1 MILKKTFG
9 ICDIDFTHD
18 TFLSPM
24 NYHGSYSMGSII
36 SGSTNIDCSNV
47 NIYDMT
53 APYGAAVGLA
63 INNQCDVVSLY
74 NTNIYDLVSCSSC
87 FDSATFVIDEQSK
100 NITTNKMILNPAS
113 LTLT

>member
-1 MILKKTFG
+1 
-9 ICDIDFTHD
+9 
-18 TFLSPM
+18 M

-47 NIYDMT
+47 NIYNMT

-74 NTNIYDLVSCSSC
+74 NTNIHDLVSCSSC